1 MSGQK
6 EQELLMHEIE
16 QEEKREKAPQVC
28 AISKSGITLF
38 GFHVSWMVV
47 ILVAVLVFFWLHQSG
62 MLPESIKDILS
73 GSEASTKSSVESR
86 SVSES
91 LKAMS
96 GGDCSTSSAFKNNLK
111 QNPFSSTPGQVRK
124 MMGH

>member
-1 MSGQK
+1 MSAQK
-6 EQELLMHEIE
+6 EQELLMQEIE

-47 ILVAVLVFFWLHQSG
+47 ILVAVLIFFWLHQSG
-62 MLPESIKDILS
+62 MLPESIKDVLS
-73 GSEASTKSSVESR
+73 GSESSKPSVESS

-91 LKAMS
+91 PKVMS
-96 GGDCSTSSAFKNNLK
+96 GGGFRNGFK